1 METTLEIHC
10 IKTVFISSIYG
21 KTERLSALIKL
32 FGPHQLS

>member
-1 METTLEIHC
+1 METTLEIDC
-10 IKTVFISSIYG
+10 IKTIFISSIYS

>member
-1 METTLEIHC
+1 METTLVIDW
-10 IKTVFISSIYG
+10 IKTIFISSIYG